1 MTHRVHPKIFR
12 IKGIENWQSQWFNKK
27 KYKENLEQDYRIR
40 EFIKQRLKES
50 AIDEIIIKRSANSVS
65 IIIRAARP
73 GIIIGRGGTGVQ
85 DLKKD
90 IISKVFSAKGG
101 SASGG
106 KGKIKGLDI
115 KIDVEEVPKSE
126 TRASIIAQAVAE
138 QLERRMPFR
147 RVLKQTFDKLTQ
159 NPEVK
164 GAKICVKGRLG
175 GTEMARKECT
185 PIKGRLPLQT
195 IRANIDYAQVNAYT
209 IHGVVGVKVWIYKG
223 EVFE

>member
-12 IKGIENWQSQWFNKK
+12 IKGIKDWKSQWFDKK

-40 EFIKQRLKES
+40 EFIKQRLKEG
-50 AIDEIIIKRSANSVS
+50 AIDEIVIKRSANSVS
-65 IIIRAARP
+65 IVIRAARP

-90 IISKVFSAKGG
+90 IINKTF
-101 SASGG
+101 

-115 KIDVEEVPKSE
+115 KIDVEEVRKSE

-195 IRANIDYAQVNAYT
+195 IRANIDYAQINAYT

>member
-12 IKGIENWQSQWFNKK
+12 IKGIEDWKSQWFNKK

-40 EFIKQRLKES
+40 EFIKQRLKEGV
-50 AIDEIIIKRSANSVS
+50 IDEIIIKRSANSIS
-65 IIIRAARP
+65 IVIRAARP

-90 IISKVFSAKGG
+90 IIDKTF
-101 SASGG
+101 

-126 TRASIIAQAVAE
+126 TQANVIAQAVAE

-147 RVLKQTFDKLTQ
+147 RVLKQTLEKLTQ
-159 NPEVK
+159 NPEIK

-195 IRANIDYAQVNAYT
+195 IRANINYAQVNAYT

>member
-12 IKGIENWQSQWFNKK
+12 IKGIEDWKSQWFNKK

-40 EFIKQRLKES
+40 EFIKQRSKEGV
-50 AIDEIIIKRSANSVS
+50 IDEIIIKRSANSVS
-65 IIIRAARP
+65 IVIRAARP

-90 IISKVFSAKGG
+90 IIDKAF
-101 SASGG
+101 

-126 TRASIIAQAVAE
+126 TQANVIAQAVAE

-147 RVLKQTFDKLTQ
+147 RVLKQTLEKLTQ
-159 NPEVK
+159 NPEIK

-195 IRANIDYAQVNAYT
+195 IRANINYAQVNAYT

>member
-65 IIIRAARP
+65 IVIRAARP

-90 IISKVFSAKGG
+90 IINKTFKEKV
-101 SASGG
+101 
-106 KGKIKGLDI
+106 KGLDI
-115 KIDVEEVPKSE
+115 KIDVEEVRKSE
-126 TRASIIAQAVAE
+126 TQASIIAQAVAE

-209 IHGVVGVKVWIYKG
+209 IHGVVGVKVWIFKG
-223 EVFE
+223 EVFK